1 MKSSNDFTLTRRIP
15 RDALGSVLITLEMT
29 RGADAGVVTSLNIVD
44 RGMLVRA
51 QRSPFLGRRIHS
63 GYRESESS

>member
-1 MKSSNDFTLTRRIP
+1 
-15 RDALGSVLITLEMT
+15 LEMT